1 MVECLSF
8 LKVYTDLKTAS
19 NFFGKRWI
27 MENVKFKKYNTNFS
41 QLLGLFFEMSEE
53 KQKLLIE
60 HAVKIRENRQNP
72 RIPCLIYANYE
83 ILNTTYNGF
92 ILDITVNGAFIETDR
107 RFEIDAPINVTFFN
121 PFVDREIELK
131 GKIIRETS
139 TGIGIDF
146 IDDTY
151 TEKKLETFLFELK
164 KYDSKVIR

>member
-1 MVECLSF
+1 
-8 LKVYTDLKTAS
+8 
-19 NFFGKRWI
+19 

-60 HAVKIRENRQNP
+60 HAEKIRENRQNP

-92 ILDITVNGAFIETDR
+92 ILDITVNGAFIETDS
-107 RFEIDAPINVTFFN
+107 RFDIDAPVNITFFS
-121 PFVDREIELK
+121 PFIDGEIELK

-146 IDDTY
+146 LDDAY
-151 TEKKLETFLFELK
+151 SKKKLEDFLFELK
-164 KYDSKVIR
+164 KYDSKFIR

>member
-1 MVECLSF
+1 M
-8 LKVYTDLKTAS
+8 D
-19 NFFGKRWI
+19 
-27 MENVKFKKYNTNFS
+27 NVKFKKYNTNFS

-53 KQKLLIE
+53 KQKMLVE
-60 HAVKIRENRQNP
+60 QAVKIRENRQKP

-92 ILDITVNGAFIETDR
+92 ILDITVDGAFIETDR
-107 RFEIDAPINVTFFN
+107 RFEIGSAINIAFFN
-121 PFVDREIELK
+121 PFIDSEIDLT

-151 TEKKLETFLFELK
+151 SEKKLENFLFELK
-164 KYDSKVIR
+164 KYDSQVIR

>member
-1 MVECLSF
+1 MSVLSESIN
-8 LKVYTDLKTAS
+8 DLQAAS
-19 NFFGKRWI
+19 NFHGKQWN
-27 MENVKFKKYNTNFS
+27 MENLKFKKYNTNFS

-60 HAVKIRENRQNP
+60 HAEKIRENRQNP

-107 RFEIDAPINVTFFN
+107 RFEIDSAVDITFFN
-121 PFVDREIELK
+121 PFIDREIELK

-151 TEKKLETFLFELK
+151 SEKKLADFLFELK
-164 KYDSKVIR
+164 KYDSEVIR